1 MIAYPGAK
9 ALHTNGSPDITGARK
24 VDTLSGPTSDERMLH
39 TREIIKKIWDAQGYG
54 NLAVW
59 GDGTTLVIVPGES
72 PLQDGKPPLAIFKPI
87 PLVAGFSLLGLAT
100 HNTDLLQ
107 HIEKTIREAGG
118 EIVRD

>member
-1 MIAYPGAK
+1 MLTPCSCCRQTVFPISTPA
-9 ALHTNGSPDITGARK
+9 TRK
-24 VDTLSGPTSDERMLH
+24 VDTLSGPIFGERMLH

-59 GDGTTLVIVPGES
+59 GDGTTLIIAPGES
-72 PLQDGKPPLAIFKPI
+72 PLHDGEPPLAIFKPI

-100 HNTDLLQ
+100 HNADLLQ